1 MTLLVS
7 GAPIPKRKTNHRPPQ
22 SLKSRSMRCE
32 ARLGLSDRAAVA
44 TTAGLEFV
52 YLDPTT
58 PTSEVLPGLD
68 AAQGVVV
75 SGGRVVVFAGSEVRV
90 YALELNAF

>member
-1 MTLLVS
+1 V
-7 GAPIPKRKTNHRPPQ
+7 R
-22 SLKSRSMRCE
+22 
-32 ARLGLSDRAAVA
+32 
-44 TTAGLEFV
+44 
-52 YLDPTT
+52 LDPTT